1 VITAVLDKS
10 SEPGLTS
17 LLPRKGTYFEP
28 RQPASPADVRP
39 NIYSVPHLPLT
50 PTWQEANFSLSSLF
64 PSWNGLS
71 DEGVDIQSWTV
82 DLLGRYRYS
91 LGSSPSHFTS
101 IRSTFSMNSLEK
113 YLDANE
119 QLALLAL
126 NDE

>member
-1 VITAVLDKS
+1 M
-10 SEPGLTS
+10 
-17 LLPRKGTYFEP
+17 PRKGTYYKP
-28 RQPASPADVRP
+28 TQSASPAAVRP
-39 NIYSVPHLPLT
+39 NIFAVPHLPLT

-71 DEGVDIQSWTV
+71 NEGVDIQSWTV